1 MLKNPGEVDFY
12 YNDVFGLRKVISSL
26 KTDEKELKEENE
38 KLMEEVEVVEGFFM
52 TVKEINA
59 MSRLPEVSHFACP
72 KMRQFIKIYRMKFYL
87 FSQQFQEIRALM
99 SEDEYLIDPLFLMLI
114 REKGKVEGE
123 CKEALRG
130 ICEEFKP
137 TFEKIVEEQKK

>member
-1 MLKNPGEVDFY
+1 MYFLKNPGEVDFY

-38 KLMEEVEVVEGFFM
+38 KLMEEVEVVGGFFM

-59 MSRLPEVSHFACP
+59 MSHLPEPSHFACP

-99 SEDEYLIDPLFLMLI
+99 NES
-114 REKGKVEGE
+114 
-123 CKEALRG
+123 
-130 ICEEFKP
+130 
-137 TFEKIVEEQKK
+137 